1 MNSDPSARAMQP
13 DVADL
18 PALAS
23 LPAVAAIVTAGDRW
37 SDTEAALRTL
47 AAQDYTRLAV
57 LVLCD
62 AERPQGRRVREVLPT
77 AAVANRV
84 SSSSHLRRGSH
95 RHRSGALNNR
105 GASLV
110 RGADYLLFLT
120 DHVALAPDAIS
131 VLIEDVESAE
141 DASGRVVGVAGP
153 KLLDADDGMTLC
165 DLGGTADRLGVRI
178 PIANQGE
185 LDQAQHDGARDVF
198 VAPTEAMLVREDVF
212 RMVGGF
218 DAHLDGDGAAVD
230 LCWRIHLAGSRVRV
244 VPTATGLLRSGPPRA
259 AHGPSVRQHEHRAR
273 LRTVLKCYGWVYL
286 LPTVVLAAFLALGEM
301 LFAALRGR
309 FAQASDVV
317 LAWAWNARQL
327 PGTFSLRGAAKRC
340 RRVRDADLRRM
351 QQGGSVR
358 VADWFRYRLSPEGG
372 LAARTTID
380 ESILGTW
387 RRNAHRTVWVV
398 WALVLGGIFFGSRGL
413 LIGGIPAYG
422 QFARFADASTMLG
435 AYLEGWRDNAVG
447 DAGIGHPAMGLLGI
461 GGFIVLGAVGLLRH
475 IAVWGLLVVGLVGMW
490 KLCASTASRNGRLY
504 ALALYAS
511 CPLPYNALASGRW
524 DVLLAYGVAPSVVLC
539 VSRLMGASEVG
550 PSGDGHRRA
559 TSARVAS
566 LGLLLAVAAAF
577 EPSVVLLGAAAAV
590 VLAAAETLRRS
601 VSRSSPGTP
610 ALGLL
615 LVVGA
620 AALAVLAH
628 VPWMLEF
635 DSLVDYLEVSLG
647 SPTASAPDSLGEL
660 LRFQT
665 GPLGESALG
674 WGMLAAAAVPLLV
687 ARARRLWWAVRAW
700 LVGLAG
706 FAGAW
711 AVTAGWTDGLWA
723 GAPLGDSLAEIS
735 LVLGA
740 VGLCWAAA
748 VGPTS
753 LAASDG
759 DTSQRARGSMVLI
772 SGIAVGAMVLPTAWA
787 ALDGNW
793 SAPTFDHR
801 VPLGLVDDRDVG
813 PDYRVLWLGAPEVL
827 PLRGWDLG
835 MDGLA
840 AGTSVRGYPDVRHQW
855 ATPGTTGNE
864 RLLAAVR
871 VGLAGDTLRMGR
883 LLGSFGIRYVVVVER
898 SGPSYSAG
906 IERPIAPETAEA
918 LASQIDLRPLA
929 VDPSVQ
935 VFRNEA
941 WWSTRAQFSQP
952 IGPGFAI
959 DQTDLVVSDLSDGI
973 GVLTDYRSSTSQ
985 IGSVGTG
992 PLLVADTYDPGWRL
1006 RIAESRIS
1014 PTLAQGWAM
1023 RFDPPHAGQ
1032 AELSYERSA
1041 AVTNRLWAQV
1051 LIWLAIVWVAIG
1063 QPAPLADRLMA
1074 AVRGLGRRG
1083 VSGGTAVDTWDGPE
1097 GDQGIEA
1104 AQRLRRQGGGPVRT
1118 GRQ

>member
-1 MNSDPSARAMQP
+1 MNSDPSTGAPQAG
-13 DVADL
+13 AEDL
-18 PALAS
+18 PELAPP
-23 LPAVAAIVTAGDRW
+23 PAVAAIVTAGTRW
-37 SDTEAALRTL
+37 SDTEAALRAL
-47 AAQDYTRLAV
+47 AAQDYARLAV

-62 AERPQGRRVREVLPT
+62 AEGPQGRQVQEVLPT
-77 AAVANRV
+77 AAVANHV
-84 SSSSHLRRGSH
+84 SSRRHLRRGSH

-120 DHVALAPDAIS
+120 DRIALAPDAIS
-131 VLIEDVESAE
+131 VLIADAE
-141 DASGRVVGVAGP
+141 DAPGRVVGVAGP
-153 KLLDADDGMTLC
+153 KLLDAGDGMTLC

-178 PIANQGE
+178 PIASQHE

-212 RMVGGF
+212 RIVGGF

-230 LCWRIHLAGSRVRV
+230 LCWRIQLAGSRVRA
-244 VPTATGLLRSGPPRA
+244 VPEATGLLRRGPPRV

-273 LRTVLKCYGWVYL
+273 LRTMLKCYGWVYL
-286 LPTVVLAAFLALGEM
+286 LPAVLLAAFLALGEV

-309 FAQASDVV
+309 FAQASDVA

-327 PGTFSLRGAAKRC
+327 PRTFSLRGAAKRY
-340 RRVRDADLRRM
+340 RRVRDADLRRL

-398 WALVLGGIFFGSRGL
+398 WALILSGIFFGSRDL

-422 QFARFADASTMLG
+422 QFAHFADAPTMLG

-447 DAGIGHPAMGLLGI
+447 DPGIGHPALGLLGI
-461 GGFIVLGAVGLLRH
+461 GGVIVLGAVGLLRH
-475 IAVWGLLVVGLVGMW
+475 LAVWGLLVAGLVGMW
-490 KLCASTASRNGRLY
+490 KLCAPTNSRNGRLV
-504 ALALYAS
+504 ALALYAA

-524 DVLLAYGVAPSVVLC
+524 DVLLAYGAAPAVVLG
-539 VSRLMGASEVG
+539 VSRLMGASAVG
-550 PSGDGHRRA
+550 PSGDGSRRSTA
-559 TSARVAS
+559 ARVAA
-566 LGLLLAVAAAF
+566 LGLLLAVAGAF
-577 EPSVVLLGAAAAV
+577 EPFIVLLGVVTAV
-590 VLAAAETLRRS
+590 VLTVVETVRRAAG
-601 VSRSSPGTP
+601 RSSPATP
-610 ALGLL
+610 AVGLL
-615 LVVGA
+615 LVAGA
-620 AALAVLAH
+620 VALAALAHL
-628 VPWMLEF
+628 PWIIEF
-635 DSLVDYLEVSLG
+635 DSLQDYLDASLG
-647 SPTASAPDSLGEL
+647 HPTISTPESLGQL
-660 LRFQT
+660 LRFHT
-665 GPLGESALG
+665 GPLGELALS
-674 WGMLAAAAVPLLV
+674 WGMIAAAAVPLLI
-687 ARARRLWWAVRAW
+687 ARAGRLWWTVRAW
-700 LVGLAG
+700 MVALAG

-711 AVTAGWTDGLWA
+711 AITTGWTGSLWA
-723 GAPLGDSLAEIS
+723 GATFGDSLAEVF

-740 VGLCWAAA
+740 IGLCWAAA
-748 VGPTS
+748 AGPAS

-759 DTSQRARGSMVLI
+759 DASPRVRSAMVLI
-772 SGIAVGAMVLPTAWA
+772 SGIAVGAMVLPTAWTA
-787 ALDGNW
+787 IDGNW
-793 SAPTFDHR
+793 SAPAFDHR

-813 PDYRVLWLGAPEVL
+813 PDYRVLWLGDPEVL

-840 AGTSVRGYPDVRHQW
+840 AGTSVRGYPDVRHHM
-855 ATPGTTGNE
+855 ATPGTPGNE

-898 SGPSYSAG
+898 SGPSYSDG
-906 IERPIAPETAEA
+906 VERPIAPEIAEA

-941 WWSTRAQFSQP
+941 WWSTRAQFAQP
-952 IGPGFAI
+952 IEPGFAV

-985 IGSVGTG
+985 LGSVGTG
-992 PLLVADTYDPGWRL
+992 PLLVADTYDPGWSL
-1006 RIAESRIS
+1006 RIADSRIS

-1032 AELSYERSA
+1032 AELSYERSD
-1041 AVTNRLWAQV
+1041 AVTNRLWAQI
-1051 LIWLAIVWVAIG
+1051 LIWLAIIWVAIG
-1063 QPAPLADRLMA
+1063 QPTPLADRLSA
-1074 AVRGLGRRG
+1074 TVRRLGRRG
-1083 VSGGTAVDTWDGPE
+1083 VPGGTAVDK
-1097 GDQGIEA
+1097 
-1104 AQRLRRQGGGPVRT
+1104 
-1118 GRQ
+1118 